1 MLNIQKVVAL
11 LDENHL
17 REFRNYLEKN
27 KADLPLKLVD
37 TVHDYGLSEAD
48 SDEVCKIIYGKS
60 GAQEKRK
67 FFQLAHHTFKLTGF
81 LGRNYPSYL
90 QHNVGKIE
98 DLVNDGKLKD
108 ANYLAEILLDI
119 AEKIEDFSTCRS
131 VLQFLAQQSNVREK
145 KNESVRF
152 LEANSRVID
161 SEKALND
168 IYLYLRSNLHFKDK
182 TSGDI
187 ETAEKHLSYFK
198 AFQQHSSFAVRILSR
213 YAWCYTIDFMNDE
226 RFYTQEMQDELNSIS
241 DELEKATYVIFS
253 FTDDIELNV
262 DYLKLKLLISWLEKD
277 ELQKVAANLLKK
289 RETPKFWRN
298 YLNSAQIGFISIQA
312 SLLASTYGF
321 CYRKGWYDQ
330 LPHELREEIA
340 AYRKSCEEILAS
352 PTWEEENLYVR
363 YINISNVYCCL
374 LIMSS
379 LDDVKRVPPL
389 IEGLLFNY
397 QQVAFHRM
405 YDQIFATLI
414 MAYFISEDYQKVQE
428 CYKRYE
434 KLTANST
441 KNLEND
447 LTIKAYY
454 YSAQWINSGRKQY
467 QDKMNGLLEK
477 SKEAKNLENVRN
489 LVADMKEYFAF

>member
-1 MLNIQKVVAL
+1 MLSIQKVVAL
-11 LDENHL
+11 LGEHHL
-17 REFRNYLEKN
+17 REFRDYLSKN
-27 KADLPLKLVD
+27 NAELPLKLVD
-37 TVHDYGLSEAD
+37 AVQPYGWNEAD
-48 SDEVCKIIYGKS
+48 SDELCILIYGKS
-60 GAQEKRK
+60 SAQEKRK

-81 LGRNYPSYL
+81 LSRNYPSYL

-98 DLVNDGKLKD
+98 DLVNDGRLKE
-108 ANYLAEILLDI
+108 ANYLAEILVDI
-119 AEKIEDFSTCRS
+119 AGKIEDFATSRS

-145 KNESVRF
+145 KMESVRY
-152 LEANSRVID
+152 LEANARVID

-168 IYLYLRSNLHFKDK
+168 IYLYLRSYLHFKDK
-182 TSGDI
+182 TSGDH
-187 ETAEKHLSYFK
+187 ETSEKHLSYFK
-198 AFQQHSSFAVRILSR
+198 SYQQHTSFAVRILSR
-213 YAWCYTIDFMNDE
+213 YAWCYTMDFLNDE

-241 DELEKATYVIFS
+241 DELEKSPYVIFS

-298 YLNSAQIGFISIQA
+298 YLNTAQIGFISIQA

-321 CYRKGWYDQ
+321 CYRKGWYDRI
-330 LPHELREEIA
+330 PAELREEIA

-379 LDDVKRVPPL
+379 LADVKRVPPL

-441 KNLEND
+441 KNMEND

-454 YSAQWINSGRKQY
+454 YAAQWINSGRKQY
-467 QDKMNGLLEK
+467 QEKMNGLLEK